1 MNFSYLESMSTG
13 IIFAF
18 ITIFMLIFCELG
30 FQLGDRARRTRDK
43 DAMASLGPMVG
54 GLMGML
60 AFVLAITFSMAA
72 SQFDLRKQNVIDD
85 ANAIGTAYL
94 RADLLD
100 EEVSTEL
107 KKLLREY
114 VDIRLQAVNGGDMA
128 AILARSA
135 EIHGLLWASVSSVAR
150 TTPSINA
157 SLNIQSINSLIDMHE
172 KRVTAGLYNRIP
184 YSVWLAL
191 LAISALAMMTMGIQV
206 GLTGKRRLVAVIP
219 MLMAFAVLV
228 TLVADL
234 NRPQKGLITVGQH
247 AMLDLQSSMRMDIK

>member
-1 MNFSYLESMSTG
+1 MIFSNLETLP
-13 IIFAF
+13 ILAIFIV
-18 ITIFMLIFCELG
+18 ITMFMLVFCEVG
-30 FQLGDRARRTRDK
+30 FQLGERARKTRDK
-43 DAMASLGPMVG
+43 DAMVSLGPMVG

-94 RADLLD
+94 RADMLD
-100 EEVSTEL
+100 EQVATEL

-114 VDIRLQAVNGGDMA
+114 VDIRLEAVSGGDMA
-128 AILARSA
+128 AILARSV
-135 EIHGLLWASVSSVAR
+135 EIHGLLWKKVSSIAR
-150 TTPSINA
+150 TAPSINA
-157 SLNIQSINSLIDMHE
+157 SLNIQSINDLIDMHG

-228 TLVADL
+228 TLVVDL
-234 NRPQKGLITVGQH
+234 NRPQKGLITVGQY
-247 AMLDLQSSMRMDIK
+247 AMLDLQSSMRNDIK